1 MSMRMEKVNREIRKQ
16 IMGVISKEMDDPL
29 FDFLTV
35 TRVDTTSDLRE
46 SKVYFSLL
54 DESKYT
60 HAQESLD
67 KMSKFIRVNLG
78 KKIRMKY
85 LPELK
90 FIADN
95 SIRYSV
101 DIHKKIEDVMQEDE
115 SRKHNIED

>member
-1 MSMRMEKVNREIRKQ
+1 MEKVNREIRKQ